1 MATEGKP
8 IGSLVINATMNDAGV
23 NRGITGLKNNL
34 KTAKTATNA
43 MVQELKSVGD
53 ELGANKKQLEGY
65 SNQLKIQESI
75 VEEYNKSYQEQV
87 KLYGKGSEQAQKYA
101 QRLNTQIQTY
111 QSLQD

>member
-1 MATEGKP
+1 
-8 IGSLVINATMNDAGV
+8 
-23 NRGITGLKNNL
+23 
-34 KTAKTATNA
+34 

-111 QSLQD
+111 QSLQGSIMRTETTIKRLEQAEEKASNSTENFRLI